1 MKSLLSAGSKIV
13 TPGALL
19 AAAMVS
25 SVLMAAVWAAPAGAA
40 GRRYPAAWSTWVARL
55 GLPQQGVPGQTTPGD
70 TGRYRPSRRPRLRTV
85 RDRQGSRF
93 SPTGRRS
100 PLILPL
106 PKTVQLK
113 VTPDD
118 SLKNYDVRETV
129 GGNVDYRSPTVISQE
144 ELLKFQERQA
154 INDYYRQKAMGGV
167 AGAPTAPGSA
177 QAQRLIP
184 KIYLGPIADRI
195 FGGSYIDIRP
205 AGSLTLKAGAKYNVN
220 RNPALTLRQ
229 QSVGDFIFEQN
240 MNLSLS
246 GQVGTKLKLTFNYDT
261 KAAFDFD
268 NQMKFDYAGQPTDIL
283 RKLDLGN
290 VSMPLNNSLI
300 TGGSNL
306 FGIKTQLQFGRLG
319 VTAVAATLRGS
330 QDEVRVQNGAQS
342 RTFELKASQYERDR
356 HYFLSQFFRDR
367 YDQALRGLPTVQSGF
382 EIRRLEVWVTNDN
395 RTTDNLRNVVSLM
408 DLGEP
413 RLDRLYRPQFYNP
426 SSGANASTPAKNQV
440 NYLYQSLTG
449 GGGAARDNLQ
459 VESYLAN
466 LPTPGGTVPMVKSL
480 DYERLR
486 ARKLDP
492 REYTFNAQLGYVNLN
507 TALLPDQ
514 VLAVSYEYLYNGKP
528 YTVGETQTEYQ
539 GAQADQ
545 VIFLKML
552 KATNPGVNTAD
563 PGVNPSNPNLL
574 TRNTPTWDLM
584 MKNIYPLN
592 TSQIN
597 RDNFQLQ
604 LIYKDDITGVDLISL
619 KEGVRV
625 QNVPLIQVLGLDR
638 VNANN
643 DRNADGNFDF
653 FPGITID
660 PELGKIIFP
669 SVQPFGS
676 YLAAQFDTLGVNA
689 ANERA
694 LAQKYVYRAL
704 YNQTQSDAQQQQ
716 VKDKFFLRGRYQG
729 TSTDEI
735 TLPGIGVAQGSVKV
749 YAGSTLLTE
758 GVDYQVFY
766 DQAKV
771 KILNPAYLNS
781 ANELRVAFEKNALV
795 QVQPRKLV
803 GTRLDYALNKDVI
816 LGATAMHILENQ
828 APGIN
833 RVNIGDEPA
842 NNTILGA
849 DISLRKDSRVL
860 TKLVDRLPFLATKE
874 ISTVAF
880 TGEVAKLIAG
890 RSQLGRGE
898 NGVSYLDDFENARTP
913 YTLGGL
919 AAIPAWRL
927 AATPSPILGSTS
939 NGLDNGYRRAKLAW
953 YTVDQSYYTNGPN
966 VPAGIAAATL
976 QNHYTRGIPRNEVF
990 PNKDLGATGNGFEY
1004 TFDMA
1009 YYPEERG
1016 PYNYTP
1022 NIQANGRLF
1031 SPGAGLPDNKFAG
1044 ISRGITFD
1052 TDFDNSNVEYLEFW
1066 LLDPFITG
1074 ANSLTS
1080 ALNADPT
1087 NPRQY
1092 TDDTKGGDLILNLG
1106 NVSEDVLRDQGQHE
1120 FENGLPLPGDP
1131 AGSTN
1136 QTVWGNVTTQ
1146 QFLLDAFNAAP
1157 GARASQDIGL
1167 DGLTDTQEQLFFNAI
1182 PGYGALADPSNDD
1195 FRHHLDPSFNANNT
1209 QILGRYK
1216 DYDNYDGNSPENSQ
1230 LSSTA
1235 YPDKEDLNRDNVI
1248 QTTEQYYEYPIH
1260 LVPGQ
1265 LNIGQNYITDKV
1277 TTQVVPTGTGAG
1289 SSNGEPVTW
1298 YQFRIPI
1305 RTPQRVE
1312 GNGGQPFGFKN
1323 IRFMRMYM
1331 TNWQQPVVLRLVQP
1345 QFVANQ
1351 WRQYLS
1357 RIVDPNIQVPGI
1369 GTATDADAF
1378 AISTVSVEENGPSV
1392 ATTTG
1397 TIPYV
1402 VPPNITR
1409 DVEYGSTA
1417 VSRQQNEQ
1425 SLRLTVTNLRDGYAK
1440 AGYKNLTT
1448 NLLRYKR
1455 LRMYFHAEST
1465 DPRIRTGDARAFIRI
1480 GTDYSQNY
1488 YEYSLPLT
1496 FTLAGSADAATQLG
1510 VWPEANNIDVALQD
1524 FIDAKAA
1531 RNLAITNRVPGVS
1544 YTVAY
1549 PYPLANG
1556 AVINILGNPDFSQ
1569 VQGAMIGILNPA
1581 KTLTDVNDDGSPKT
1595 VTLWADELRVFDFDS
1610 QGGWAAN
1617 ARLNVKLADLA
1628 NITATGSFIGVGFGG
1643 LQDKAQQR
1651 STSDVLRGDLNAT
1664 VAAEKFLPTQL
1675 RLKVPVLVQAGRQ
1688 TITPQYDPL
1697 DPDTKL
1703 EQSLLKFQNNPGAAA
1718 EYKKLVVDRTT
1729 TRSISVLNVRKDR
1742 APTQTKQHPW
1752 DIENVAVS
1760 YAITERLHTDINT
1773 QRDYTQSYTAAL
1785 AYLYQTQ
1792 PRNYTPFASFK
1803 ALDNPYL
1810 KIFQQINFTP
1820 LPSRFSFR
1828 TDLDRRYNERFLQ
1841 RVTEPGSLP
1850 TTAGIAGVFY
1860 KSFYIS
1866 RIYDLKWDLTK
1877 ALILDYTATNRGV
1890 IDEGVGQ
1897 SVGNDAVAIANRAEQ
1912 WNNLKRGGRTTN
1924 FNQNIALTYRL
1935 PLDKFP
1941 LTDWLS
1947 ADTRYSAHYSWQA
1960 ASTALGIP
1968 FPDPKLSQD
1977 SVLRLGNTIQNNA
1990 ELSAN
1995 GKIDLVKLY
2004 NKVKFLNI
2012 INNAP
2017 PPLPRPQPA
2026 VVDHN
2031 NPNATRPTPIAP
2043 DTAKKDPLRFVK
2055 AVLRAVMTA
2064 RSLNF
2069 TYARSNGTL
2078 LPGYLPS
2085 TQFFGLNNRQALGG
2099 LAPGIPFILGQQYE
2113 PTALYNMASAN
2124 GWYTDQSQYLNTPL
2138 SNILTEN
2145 LTARTTLEPFR
2156 GFNIQLD
2163 LLRQKVRNSEA
2174 YYRRA
2179 IDTLNPF
2186 YQQYGTLTPYGDGNL
2201 NRLAPTQA
2209 LGTGSYT
2216 VSTVTIQTLFG
2227 DLGANGETSKA
2238 FERFV
2243 QNRAIVQQRL
2253 QASGRPI
2260 GIQDVVTT
2268 PASNNTPAVY
2278 TRRATNLYSYNSQD
2292 VLLQSFLDAYHG
2304 KSSDGYE
2311 AKSFNPFA
2319 VIPLP
2324 NWRIDY
2330 NGFSDLPGIRDV
2342 FRSFTLNHA
2351 YTSRYNMGGYTTS
2364 TNYSDQPVFGLDAP
2378 PAQPGQ
2384 PQGPVPFTSNSTGQI
2399 VPYYVIGQ
2407 VSIIESLTP
2416 LIGVNF
2422 QTVNNVTGRV
2432 QYNTNRAVALNIT
2445 NAQVTELHTTELIIG
2460 LGYAATGLRLPF
2472 RVGGEQ
2478 RVLKNN
2484 LTARMDLSIRDNST
2498 IQRSILGSVDPTPA
2512 TTSGVVPNTTPPIV
2526 ALPSPAV
2533 QGIVGTATS
2542 QITNGSLQMQLRPTI
2557 DYLLNARLNL
2567 QFYFS
2572 QTITQPRV
2580 SNAFRNATTEG
2591 GLQLRYSL
2599 Q

>member
-1 MKSLLSAGSKIV
+1 L
-13 TPGALL
+13 PH
-19 AAAMVS
+19 
-25 SVLMAAVWAAPAGAA
+25 
-40 GRRYPAAWSTWVARL
+40 
-55 GLPQQGVPGQTTPGD
+55 GLPSQTVPGD
-70 TGRYRPSRRPRLRTV
+70 TGRYQPSRRPRLRTV
-85 RDRQGSRF
+85 RDRAGSRF
-93 SPTGRRS
+93 GQRGRRS

-106 PKTVQLK
+106 PKSVQLQ
-113 VTPDD
+113 VTPTGSD
-118 SLKNYDVRETV
+118 SLRSYDVRETV
-129 GGNVDYRSPTVISQE
+129 GSQIDYRDPTSISQE
-144 ELLKFQERQA
+144 QLLKFQERQA

-167 AGAPTAPGSA
+167 AGAPAAPGSP

-205 AGSLTLKAGAKYNVN
+205 AGSLTLKLGAKYNVN

-356 HYFLSQFFRDR
+356 HYFLSQFFRDK
-367 YDQALRGLPTVQSGF
+367 YDEALLGLPVVKSGF

-395 RTTDNLRNVVSLM
+395 RTTADLRNVVALQ
-408 DLGEP
+408 DLAEV
-413 RLDRLYRPQFYNP
+413 RKERLYRPQFYNAARNP
-426 SSGANASTPAKNQV
+426 TVRTPISNAANTLYST
-440 NYLYQSLTG
+440 LTR
-449 GGGAARDNLQ
+449 GGAGARDNLQ
-459 VESYLAN
+459 AESFLGS
-466 LPTPGGTVPMVKSL
+466 LGLVKSL
-480 DYERLR
+480 DYERMR
-486 ARKLDP
+486 ARKLQP
-492 REYTFNAQLGYVNLN
+492 NEYTFNAQLGYVNLN

-514 VLAVSYEYLYNGKP
+514 VLAVSYEYLYNGKA
-528 YTVGETQTEYQ
+528 YTVGETQTEYA
-539 GAQADQ
+539 GAQPDQ

-552 KATNPGVNTAD
+552 KATNPGVGTAD
-563 PGVNPSNPNLL
+563 PAANPSNPNLL

-584 MKNIYPLN
+584 MKNIYSLN
-592 TSQIN
+592 TSQLN

-619 KEGVRV
+619 KEGANV
-625 QNVPLIQVLGLDR
+625 QNLPLVQVLGLDR

-643 DRNADGNFDF
+643 DRNPDGNFDY

-676 YLAAQFDTLGVNA
+676 YLQGQFTTG
-689 ANERA
+689 ETA
-694 LAQKYVYRAL
+694 LVQKYVYQEL
-704 YNQTQSDAQQQQ
+704 YNQTQSDAQQVQT
-716 VKDKFFLRGRYQG
+716 KDKFFLRGRYQG
-729 TSTDEI
+729 ISTDEI
-735 TLPGIGVAQGSVKV
+735 NLPGIGVAQGSVRV

-781 ANELRVAFEKNALV
+781 ANELRVQFEKNALV

-803 GTRLDYALNKDVI
+803 GTRLDYALNKDVL

-849 DISLRKDSRVL
+849 DVSLRKDSRVL

-919 AAIPAWRL
+919 AAVPAWRL
-927 AATPSPILGSTS
+927 AATPAPFAGSGTD
-939 NGLDNGYRRAKLAW
+939 GLANGYQRAKLAW

-966 VPAGIAAATL
+966 VPAGIRANTL
-976 QNHYTRGIPRNEVF
+976 SNHYTRGIPRNEVF

-1009 YYPEERG
+1009 YFPGERG
-1016 PYNYTP
+1016 PYNYSPYVTGNNGQFFTP
-1022 NIQANGRLF
+1022 ASGQ
-1031 SPGAGLPDNKFAG
+1031 PTNKFGG

-1066 LLDPFITG
+1066 LMDPFLKSSNPNAPDDRVNIIDDDGNNAANTTG
-1074 ANSLTS
+1074 GNLV
-1080 ALNADPT
+1080 
-1087 NPRQY
+1087 
-1092 TDDTKGGDLILNLG
+1092 LNLG

-1120 FENGLPLPGDP
+1120 FENGLPVPGDP
-1131 AGSTN
+1131 ATFTSPTPFGRVTN
-1136 QTVWGNVTTQ
+1136 Q
-1146 QFLLDAFNAAP
+1146 QFLLDAFNATP

-1167 DGLTDTQEQLFFNAI
+1167 DGITDADERANFATLVG
-1182 PGYGALADPSNDD
+1182 GYGGFGDPSNDN
-1195 FRHHLDPSFNANNT
+1195 FRHHLDPSYDVAGT

-1216 DYDNYDGNSPENSQ
+1216 NYDNYEGNSPENSQ
-1230 LSSTA
+1230 LSSSA
-1235 YPDKEDLNRDNVI
+1235 YPDKEDLNRDNII
-1248 QTTEQYYEYPIH
+1248 QTTEQYYEYTMRLSPSQ
-1260 LVPGQ
+1260 LVV
-1265 LNIGQNYITDKV
+1265 GQNYITDKV
-1277 TTQVVPTGTGAG
+1277 TNNVAPANGG
-1289 SSNGEPVTW
+1289 NGEQVTW
-1298 YQFRIPI
+1298 YQFRVPI
-1305 RTPQRVE
+1305 RQPSRVQ
-1312 GNGGQPFGFKN
+1312 GNNGQQFGFKN
-1323 IRFMRMYM
+1323 IRFMRLYM
-1331 TNWQQPVVLRLVQP
+1331 TGWRQPVVLRMVQP

-1357 RIVDPNIQVPGI
+1357 RISDPRVQVPPV

-1392 ATTTG
+1392 ASG
-1397 TIPYV
+1397 SGNGAIPYV

-1425 SLRLTVTNLRDGYAK
+1425 SLRLTVTRLRDGYAK
-1440 AGYKNLTT
+1440 AAYKNLAT

-1455 LRMYFHAEST
+1455 LRMYLHGESL
-1465 DPRIRTGDARAFIRI
+1465 DPTVKDGDVRAFIRI

-1488 YEYSLPLT
+1488 YEYSRPLVLT
-1496 FTLAGSADAATQLG
+1496 KPGDTQQLQ
-1510 VWPEANNIDVALQD
+1510 VWPEVNNVDVALQD

-1531 RNLAITNRVPGVS
+1531 RNRDLSNGVPGVS
-1544 YTVAY
+1544 YTT
-1549 PYPLANG
+1549 PYRYRPSPTDSAT
-1556 AVINILGNPDFSQ
+1556 IYIMGNPDFSQ
-1569 VQGAMIGILNPA
+1569 VQGCMIGVLNPA
-1581 KTLTDVNDDGSPKT
+1581 ATRGNTDAGDKT
-1595 VTLWADELRVFDFDS
+1595 VTMWADEFRVFDFDD

-1664 VAAEKFLPTQL
+1664 VAAEKFLPPQL
-1675 RLKVPVLVQAGRQ
+1675 NLRVPVLVQAGRQ

-1703 EQSLLKFQNNPGAAA
+1703 EQSLLKFKNSADAAA
-1718 EYKKLVVDRTT
+1718 YKSLVVDRTT
-1729 TRSISVLNVRKDR
+1729 TRSISVLNVRKER
-1742 APTQTKQHPW
+1742 GPTQTKTHPW
-1752 DIENVAVS
+1752 DVENLAVS

-1773 QRDYTQSYTAAL
+1773 RRDYTQSYTAAL
-1785 AYLYQTQ
+1785 AYLYQTT
-1792 PRNYTPFASFK
+1792 PRNYTPLASFK

-1810 KIFQQINFTP
+1810 KVFQQINFTP

-1841 RVTEPGSLP
+1841 RVTEPGQLP

-1860 KSFYIS
+1860 KSFYIN
-1866 RIYDLKWDLTK
+1866 RIYDLSWAFTK
-1877 ALILDYTATNRGV
+1877 ALTLDYVATNRGV
-1890 IDEGVGQ
+1890 IDEGLGQ
-1897 SVGNDAVAIANRAEQ
+1897 SVGNDATAISNRAEQ

-1947 ADTRYSAHYSWQA
+1947 ADTRYTAHYTWQA
-1960 ASTALGIP
+1960 ASTALRVPANPQILGDTATTTI
-1968 FPDPKLSQD
+1968 
-1977 SVLRLGNTIQNNA
+1977 GNTVQNNR
-1990 ELSAN
+1990 EISAN

-2004 NKVKFLNI
+2004 NKVRFLNI
-2012 INNAP
+2012 INNAQP
-2017 PPLPRPQPA
+2017 ATPPRPALP
-2026 VVDHN
+2026 DPN
-2031 NPNATRPTPIAP
+2031 NPNATAPTRPTPTAP
-2043 DTAKKDPLRFVK
+2043 DTARKDPLRFVK

-2064 RSLNF
+2064 RSLSF
-2069 TYARSNGTL
+2069 TYSQSSGTL
-2078 LPGYLPS
+2078 LPGYLPN
-2085 TQFFGLNNRQALGG
+2085 TNFFGLQRQS
-2099 LAPGIPFILGQQYE
+2099 LAPGVPFILGQQYTTGE
-2113 PTALYNMASAN
+2113 LYDLAN
-2124 GWYTDQSQYLNTPL
+2124 SRGWYTNQSQYLNTPL
-2138 SNILTEN
+2138 SNLLTEN
-2145 LTARTTLEPFR
+2145 LTARTALEPFR

-2163 LLRQKVRNSEA
+2163 LLRQKVRNNEA
-2174 YYRRA
+2174 YYRRN
-2179 IDTLNPF
+2179 IDTASAAYTQF
-2186 YQQYGTLTPYGDGNL
+2186 GTLVPVNLRPDQDGY
-2201 NRLAPTQA
+2201 LANTQA

-2216 VSTVTIQTLFG
+2216 VSTITVQTLFG

-2238 FERFV
+2238 FDRFV
-2243 QNRAIVQQRL
+2243 ANRAIVRQRL
-2253 QASGRPI
+2253 QDANPSTVRQVI
-2260 GIQDVVTT
+2260 TT
-2268 PASNNTPAVY
+2268 PAIPATPTNPGTPAVL
-2278 TRRATNLYSYNSQD
+2278 TNQAAGLYSYNSQD

-2311 AKSFNPFA
+2311 AKEFNPFS

-2324 NWRIDY
+2324 NWNIQY
-2330 NGFSDLPGIRDV
+2330 NGFADLPVIRNV
-2342 FRSFTLNHA
+2342 FRSFSLNHV
-2351 YTSRYNMGGYTTS
+2351 YSSKFNLGGYTTS
-2364 TNYSDQPVFGLDAP
+2364 TQYQTEPVFGP
-2378 PAQPGQ
+2378 PSATAFVSNASGQ
-2384 PQGPVPFTSNSTGQI
+2384 Y
-2399 VPYYVIGQ
+2399 VPYYVVGQ
-2407 VSIIESLTP
+2407 VSIIESMAP
-2416 LIGVNF
+2416 LLGIRF
-2422 QTVNNVTGRV
+2422 QTVNNVTGNV
-2432 QYNTNRAVALNIT
+2432 QYNTARAVALNIT
-2445 NAQVTELHTTELIIG
+2445 NAQVTELHTTELVIG
-2460 LGYAATGLRLPF
+2460 MGYAATGFKLPF

-2478 RVLKNN
+2478 RVLKNT
-2484 LTARMDLSIRDNST
+2484 LTARLDLSIRDNST
-2498 IQRSILGSVDPTPA
+2498 IQRSILGSVDPVPGAPA
-2512 TTSGVVPNTTPPIV
+2512 AGTVLGSPTVVGVVGTP
-2526 ALPSPAV
+2526 
-2533 QGIVGTATS
+2533 TS
-2542 QITNGSLQMQLRPTI
+2542 QITNGALQMQLRPTI

>member
-1 MKSLLSAGSKIV
+1 
-13 TPGALL
+13 
-19 AAAMVS
+19 MVS
-25 SVLMAAVWAAPAGAA
+25 SVLLAAVWAPAGAA
-40 GRRYPAAWSTWVARL
+40 GRRYPAAWSTWVSRL
-55 GLPQQGVPGQTTPGD
+55 GLTMQGLPTQTVPGD
-70 TGRYRPSRRPRLRTV
+70 TGRYQPSRRPRLRTV
-85 RDRQGSRF
+85 RDRAGSRF
-93 SPTGRRS
+93 GQRGRRS

-106 PKTVQLK
+106 PKNVQLQ
-113 VTPDD
+113 VTPTGD
-118 SLKNYDVRETV
+118 SLKSYDVRETV
-129 GGNVDYRSPTVISQE
+129 GSQIDYRDPTSISQE

-154 INDYYRQKAMGGV
+154 ITDYYRQKAMGGV
-167 AGAPTAPGSA
+167 AGAPAAPGSP

-205 AGSLTLKAGAKYNVN
+205 AGSLTLKAGAKFNVN

-342 RTFELKASQYERDR
+342 RTFELKASQYEKDR

-367 YDQALRGLPTVQSGF
+367 YDQALQGLPTVKSGF

-395 RTTDNLRNVVSLM
+395 RTTADLRNVVALQ
-408 DLGEP
+408 DLAEP
-413 RLDRLYRPQFYNP
+413 RKERVYRPQFYNQASQATAATAP
-426 SSGANASTPAKNQV
+426 RNQANF
-440 NYLYQSLTG
+440 LYQTLTAG
-449 GGGAARDNLQ
+449 GAAARDNLQ
-459 VESYLAN
+459 VESFLSN
-466 LPTPGGTVPMVKSL
+466 LSTPAPNGQVSLIKNL

-486 ARKLDP
+486 ARKLQP
-492 REYTFNAQLGYVNLN
+492 NEYTFNAQLGYVNLN

-528 YTVGETQTEYQ
+528 YTVGETQTEYA
-539 GAQADQ
+539 GAQPDQ

-552 KATNPGVNTAD
+552 KATNPGVGTAD
-563 PGVNPSNPNLL
+563 PGVNPANPNLL
-574 TRNTPTWDLM
+574 THNTPTWDLM

-592 TSQIN
+592 TSQVN

-604 LIYKDDITGVDLISL
+604 IIYKDDITGVDLISL
-619 KEGVRV
+619 KEGVRI

-643 DRNADGNFDF
+643 DRNADGNFDY

-669 SVQPFGS
+669 NVQPFGS
-676 YLAAQFDTLGVNA
+676 YLRTQFDTLNA
-689 ANERA
+689 DPTIAAAERRR
-694 LAQKYVYRAL
+694 AQQYVYQAL

-716 VKDKFFLRGRYQG
+716 TKDKFFLRGRYQG
-729 TSTDEI
+729 VSTDEI
-735 TLPGIGVAQGSVKV
+735 NLPGIGVAQGSVKV

-781 ANELRVAFEKNALV
+781 ANELRVQFEKNALV
-795 QVQPRKLV
+795 QVQPRKLL
-803 GTRLDYALNKDVI
+803 GTRLDYALSKDVL

-849 DISLRKDSRVL
+849 DLSLRKDSRVL
-860 TKLVDRLPFLATKE
+860 TKLVDALPFVSTKE
-874 ISTVAF
+874 TSTVAF

-890 RSQLGRGE
+890 QSQLGRGE

-919 AAIPAWRL
+919 AAVPAWRL
-927 AATPSPILGSTS
+927 AATPSPFAGSLTD
-939 NGLDNGYRRAKLAW
+939 GLVNGYRRAKLAW
-953 YTVDQSYYTNGPN
+953 YTIDQSYYTNGPN
-966 VPAGIAAATL
+966 VPAGIAASTL
-976 QNHYTRGIPRNEVF
+976 ANHYVRGVPRNEVF
-990 PNKDLGATGNGFEY
+990 PNRDLGATGNGFEY

-1009 YYPEERG
+1009 YFPNERG

-1022 NIQANGRLF
+1022 NIQPGGKLF
-1031 SPGAGLPDNKFAG
+1031 STGQGLPDGNFGG

-1066 LLDPFITG
+1066 LMDPF
-1074 ANSLTS
+1074 LKV
-1080 ALNADPT
+1080 T
-1087 NPRQY
+1087 NPNAAASRVNI
-1092 TDDTKGGDLILNLG
+1092 TDQDGNDQATTTGGNLVLNLG
-1106 NVSEDVLRDQGQHE
+1106 NISEDVLRDQGQHE
-1120 FENGLPLPGDP
+1120 FENGLPVPGGP
-1131 AGSTN
+1131 PGTTSPTPFGVVTN
-1136 QTVWGNVTTQ
+1136 Q
-1146 QFLLDAFNAAP
+1146 QFLLDAFNATP

-1167 DGLTDTQEQLFFNAI
+1167 DGLADPDEQVFFNRI

-1195 FRHHLDPSFNANNT
+1195 FRHHLDPSYDAANV

-1216 DYDNYDGNSPENSQ
+1216 NYDNYEGNSPENSQ
-1230 LSSTA
+1230 LSSSA

-1248 QTTEQYYEYPIH
+1248 QTTEQYYEYTMP
-1260 LVPGQ
+1260 LQPGQ
-1265 LNIGQNYITDKV
+1265 LNVGGSSYITDKV
-1277 TTQVVPTGTGAG
+1277 TNTV
-1289 SSNGEPVTW
+1289 NGDQVTW

-1305 RTPQRVE
+1305 RQPSRIQ

-1323 IRFMRMYM
+1323 IRFMRLYM
-1331 TNWQQPVVLRLVQP
+1331 TGWRQPVVLRMVQP

-1357 RIVDPNIQVPGI
+1357 RIADPKIQVPGI

-1378 AISTVSVEENGPSV
+1378 SIATVSIEENGPSA
-1392 ATTTG
+1392 ATPTG
-1397 TIPYV
+1397 AIPYI

-1425 SLRLTVTNLRDGYAK
+1425 SLRLAVTRLRDGYGK
-1440 AGYKNLTT
+1440 AAYKNLTT

-1455 LRMYFHAEST
+1455 LRMYFHAEANST
-1465 DPRIRTGDARAFIRI
+1465 TKLSDGDVRGFIRI

-1488 YEYSLPLT
+1488 YEYSLPLKVT
-1496 FTLAGSADAATQLG
+1496 QPGATQQTD
-1510 VWPEANNIDVALQD
+1510 VWPDVNNVDVAMQD

-1531 RNLAITNRVPGVS
+1531 RNLDMANGVPGVS
-1544 YTVAY
+1544 YTA
-1549 PYPLANG
+1549 PYTYKKVYTNG
-1556 AVINILGNPDFSQ
+1556 ATIVIMGNPDFSQ
-1569 VQGAMIGILNPA
+1569 VQGSMIGVLNPA
-1581 KTLTDVNDDGSPKT
+1581 ATNVGADTDASDKS
-1595 VTLWADELRVFDFDS
+1595 VTIWADEFRVFDFDN

-1664 VAAEKFLPTQL
+1664 VAADKLLPPQL
-1675 RLKVPVLVQAGRQ
+1675 HLRVPVLVQAGRQ

-1703 EQSLLKFQNNPGAAA
+1703 EQSLLKFKNSADATA
-1718 EYKKLVVDRTT
+1718 YKNLVVDRTT
-1729 TRSISVLNVRKDR
+1729 TRSVSVLNVRKER
-1742 APTQTKQHPW
+1742 APTQTKVHPW
-1752 DIENVAVS
+1752 DVENLAVS

-1785 AYLYQTQ
+1785 AYIYQTT
-1792 PRNYTPFASFK
+1792 PRNYTPLASWK
-1803 ALDNPYL
+1803 TLDNPYL
-1810 KIFQQINFTP
+1810 KIFQQVNFTP

-1841 RVTEPGSLP
+1841 RVTEPGQLP

-1860 KSFYIS
+1860 KSFYIN
-1866 RIYDLKWDLTK
+1866 RIYDLSWAFTK
-1877 ALILDYTATNRGV
+1877 ALTLDYTATNRGV
-1890 IDEGVGQ
+1890 IDEGAGQ
-1897 SVGNDAVAIANRAEQ
+1897 SIGDSQTALDNRATQ
-1912 WNNLKRGGRTTN
+1912 WSNLKRGGRTTN
-1924 FNQNIALTYRL
+1924 FNQNIALAYRL

-1947 ADTRYSAHYSWQA
+1947 ADTRYTAHYTWQA
-1960 ASTALGIP
+1960 ASTALGIRTLANP
-1968 FPDPKLSQD
+1968 TIAGDTTT
-1977 SVLRLGNTIQNNA
+1977 VLANLGNTIQNNR
-1990 ELSAN
+1990 EISAN

-2004 NKVKFLNI
+2004 NKVRFLNI
-2012 INNAP
+2012 INNAQP
-2017 PPLPRPQPA
+2017 ATPPRPAQP
-2026 VVDHN
+2026 DPN
-2031 NPNATRPTPIAP
+2031 NPNAAPTRPQPTAP
-2043 DTAKKDPLRFVK
+2043 DTARKDPLRFVK

-2069 TYARSNGTL
+2069 TYSQSSGTL
-2078 LPGYLPS
+2078 LPGYLPA
-2085 TQFFGLNNRQALGG
+2085 TKYLGLDNRFGG
-2099 LAPGIPFILGQQYE
+2099 LSPGIPFILGQQYTTGE
-2113 PTALYNMASAN
+2113 LYNLASSN

-2163 LLRQKVRNSEA
+2163 LVRQKVRNNEA

-2179 IDTLNPF
+2179 IDTASVAYLNN
-2186 YQQYGTLTPYGDGNL
+2186 GTLTPFGDG
-2201 NRLAPTQA
+2201 RLANTQA

-2216 VSTVTIQTLFG
+2216 VSTITVQTLFG

-2238 FERFV
+2238 FDRFV
-2243 QNRAIVQQRL
+2243 ANRAIVQQRL
-2253 QASGRPI
+2253 QAANPSDYRQVTSTI
-2260 GIQDVVTT
+2260 GGVPTT
-2268 PASNNTPAVY
+2268 INQA
-2278 TRRATNLYSYNSQD
+2278 TRLYSYNSQD

-2304 KSSDGYE
+2304 KSSDGYT
-2311 AKSFNPFA
+2311 AKEFNPFS

-2324 NWRIDY
+2324 NWIIQY
-2330 NGFSDLPGIRDV
+2330 NGLADLPGFRNV
-2342 FRSFTLNHA
+2342 FRSFSLNHV
-2351 YTSRYNMGGYTTS
+2351 YSSKYNLGGYTTS
-2364 TNYSDQPVFGLDAP
+2364 TLYESEPEFG
-2378 PAQPGQ
+2378 PASSVK
-2384 PQGPVPFTSNSTGQI
+2384 VPFAVNATGQY

-2407 VSIIESLTP
+2407 VSIIESMAP
-2416 LIGVNF
+2416 LLGVRF
-2422 QTVNNVTGRV
+2422 QTVNNVTGNV
-2432 QYNTNRAVALNIT
+2432 QYNTARAVALNIT
-2445 NAQVTELHTTELIIG
+2445 NAQITELRTTELVIG
-2460 LGYAATGLRLPF
+2460 VGYAATGFKLPF

-2478 RVLKNN
+2478 KVLKNN
-2484 LTARMDLSIRDNST
+2484 LNVRLNLSIRDNAT
-2498 IQRSILGSVDPTPA
+2498 IQRSILGSVDPIPATPTTPA
-2512 TTSGVVPNTTPPIV
+2512 TATTPLIPGSAAV
-2526 ALPSPAV
+2526 AGDP
-2533 QGIVGTATS
+2533 GTPTS
-2542 QITNGSLQMQLRPTI
+2542 QITNGSLQMQLSPTV

-2567 QFYFS
+2567 QFYFT
-2572 QTITQPRV
+2572 QNITQPRV

-2591 GLQLRYSL
+2591 GIQLRYSL

>member
-1 MKSLLSAGSKIV
+1 MAV
-13 TPGALL
+13 
-19 AAAMVS
+19 VS
-25 SVLMAAVWAAPAGAA
+25 SVLVAVWAAPAGAA
-40 GRRYPAAWSTWVARL
+40 GRRYPTTWNTWVSRL
-55 GLPQQGVPGQTTPGD
+55 GLPLQGLPAQTTPAD
-70 TGRYRPSRRPRLRTV
+70 TSRYRPSRRPRLRTV
-85 RDRQGSRF
+85 RDRPGSHF
-93 SPTGRRS
+93 SPRGRRS

-106 PKTVQLK
+106 PKTVKLV

-118 SLKNYDVRETV
+118 SLKNYNVRETV
-129 GGNVDYRSPTVISQE
+129 GSQIDYRDPTTISQQD
-144 ELLKFQERQA
+144 LLKYQERQA
-154 INDYYRQKAMGGV
+154 INDYYRQKAMGGI
-167 AGAPTAPGSA
+167 AGAPAAPGSP

-184 KIYLGPIADRI
+184 KIYLGPVADRI

-205 AGSLTLKAGAKYNVN
+205 AGSLTFKAGAKFNVN

-342 RTFELKASQYERDR
+342 RTFELKASQYEKDR
-356 HYFLSQFFRDR
+356 HYFLSQYFRDN

-395 RTTDNLRNVVSLM
+395 RTTDNLRNVVALM

-413 RLDRLYRPQFYNP
+413 RQERLYRQQFFNR
-426 SSGANASTPAKNQV
+426 ASTPSVKTPPKNQA
-440 NYLYQSLTG
+440 NYLYQSLPSATD
-449 GGGAARDNLQ
+449 ANRNNLN
-459 VESYLAN
+459 VETFLNN
-466 LPTPGGTVPMVKSL
+466 LPTPGGSVALVKNL
-480 DYERLR
+480 DYERMR
-486 ARKLDP
+486 ARKLTP
-492 REYTFNAQLGYVNLN
+492 SEYTFNAQLGYVNLN

-514 VLAVSYEYLYNGKP
+514 VLGVSYELLYNGKS
-528 YTVGETQTEYQ
+528 YTVGETQTEYTNV
-539 GAQADQ
+539 GADQ

-552 KATNPGVNTAD
+552 KATNPGVGIAD
-563 PGVNPSNPNLL
+563 PSVNPANPNLL
-574 TRNTPTWDLM
+574 THNTPTWDLM
-584 MKNIYPLN
+584 MKNIYSLN
-592 TSQIN
+592 TSQVN

-619 KEGVRV
+619 KEGAKI
-625 QNVPLIQVLGLDR
+625 QNIPLIQVMGLDR

-643 DRNADGNFDF
+643 DRNPDGNFDF

-660 PELGKIIFP
+660 TELGKIIFP

-676 YLAAQFDTLGVNA
+676 YLKAQFDTTGTTPGINT
-689 ANERA
+689 ANERL
-694 LAQKYVYRAL
+694 LAQKYVYQAL

-716 VKDKFFLRGRYQG
+716 TKDKFVLRGRFQG

-735 TLPGIGVAQGSVKV
+735 NLPGIGVAQGSVKV
-749 YAGSTLLTE
+749 YSGSTLLTE

-771 KILNPAYLNS
+771 KILNPSYLNS
-781 ANELRVAFEKNALV
+781 ANELRVDFEKSALV
-795 QVQPRKLV
+795 QVQPRKLL
-803 GTRLDYALNKDVI
+803 GARFDYALNKDI
-816 LGATAMHILENQ
+816 TLGATAMHILENQ

-833 RVNIGDEPA
+833 RVNVGDEPA

-860 TKLVDRLPFLATKE
+860 TKLVDYLPFVSTKE
-874 ISTVAF
+874 VSTVAF

-890 RSQLGRGE
+890 QSQLGNGE

-919 AAIPAWRL
+919 AAIPSWRL
-927 AATPSPILGSTS
+927 AATPAPIAGS
-939 NGLDNGYRRAKLAW
+939 NIDGLVNGYHRAKLAW
-953 YTVDQSYYTNGPN
+953 YTIDQTYYTGGPS
-966 VPAGIAAATL
+966 VPTGITTQTL
-976 QNHYTRGIPRNEVF
+976 NNHYTRGVPRNEIF
-990 PNKDLGATGNGFEY
+990 PNKDLGATGNGYEY

-1022 NIQANGRLF
+1022 NIQGTNGRLF
-1031 SPGAGLPDNKFAG
+1031 SPAAGLPDNKFGG
-1044 ISRGITFD
+1044 IARGITFD
-1052 TDFDNSNVEYLEFW
+1052 TDFDNANIEYLEFW
-1066 LLDPFITG
+1066 LLDPFIKG
-1074 ANSLTS
+1074 KNGLVA
-1080 ALNADPT
+1080 ALNSDPT
-1087 NPRQY
+1087 SPRQY
-1092 TDDTKGGDLILNLG
+1092 VDDTRGGDLFINLG
-1106 NVSEDVLRDQGQHE
+1106 NISEDVLRDQGQHE
-1120 FENGLPLPGDP
+1120 FENGLPVPGQDTTGVLRTTP
-1131 AGSTN
+1131 YGR
-1136 QTVWGNVTTQ
+1136 VTTQ
-1146 QFLLDAFNAAP
+1146 QFLLDAFNATP
-1157 GARASQDIGL
+1157 GARASQDVGL
-1167 DGLTDTQEQLFFNAI
+1167 DGLNDTDEQAFFKST
-1182 PGYGALADPSNDD
+1182 LADPSGDD
-1195 FRHHLDPSFNANNT
+1195 FHHHLDPIYDANNT
-1209 QILGRYK
+1209 QLLGRYK
-1216 DYDNYDGNSPENSQ
+1216 DYDNYEGNSPENSQ

-1265 LNIGQNYITDKV
+1265 LTVGQNYITDKV
-1277 TTQVVPTGTGAG
+1277 IATAPSATGG
-1289 SSNGEPVTW
+1289 SGENVTW
-1298 YQFRIPI
+1298 YQFRVPI
-1305 RTPQRVE
+1305 RQYQRVE

-1323 IRFMRMYM
+1323 IRFVRMYM
-1331 TNWQQPVVLRLVQP
+1331 TGWQQPVVLRMVQP

-1351 WRQYLS
+1351 WREYLS
-1357 RIVDPNIQVPGI
+1357 RISDPKAGPIAGI
-1369 GTATDADAF
+1369 ATDADAF
-1378 AISTVSVEENGPSV
+1378 TISTVSVEENGLTQGS
-1392 ATTTG
+1392 TG
-1397 TIPYV
+1397 SNAAIPYV

-1425 SLRLTVTNLRDGYAK
+1425 SLRLCVDNLRDGYAK
-1440 AGYKNLTT
+1440 ASYKNLTT

-1455 LRMYFHAEST
+1455 LRMYLHAESSNAGVT
-1465 DPRIRTGDARAFIRI
+1465 VADSSVRAFIRI

-1488 YEYSLPLT
+1488 YEYSLPLVIT
-1496 FTLAGSADAATQLG
+1496 KPGSTAQTD
-1510 VWPEANNIDVALQD
+1510 VWPVANNVDLALQD

-1531 RNLAITNRVPGVS
+1531 RNAQAVVNYTIPFTYRRPNGVIIT
-1544 YTVAY
+1544 
-1549 PYPLANG
+1549 
-1556 AVINILGNPDFSQ
+1556 VIGNPDLSA
-1569 VQGAMIGILNPA
+1569 VQGCMIGILNPA
-1581 KTLTDVNDDGSPKT
+1581 ATATNSDASEKSVC
-1595 VTLWADELRVFDFDS
+1595 LWADEFRVFDFDS

-1664 VAAEKFLPTQL
+1664 VAAEKFLPAQL
-1675 RLKVPVLVQAGRQ
+1675 HLKVPVLVQAGRQ

-1703 EQSLLKFQNNPGAAA
+1703 DQSLLKFKDAAA
-1718 EYKKLVVDRTT
+1718 ATEYRNLVVDRTT

-1742 APTQTKQHPW
+1742 VPTKTKQHPW

-1785 AYLYQTQ
+1785 AYVYQTQ
-1792 PRNYTPFASFK
+1792 PRNFTPLAKLK

-1841 RVTEPGSLP
+1841 RVTEPGTLP
-1850 TTAGIAGVFY
+1850 STAGIDGVFY

-1877 ALILDYTATNRGV
+1877 ALIFDYTANNRGV
-1890 IDEGVGQ
+1890 IDEGAGQ
-1897 SVGNDAVAIANRAEQ
+1897 SIGNSADAINNRALL
-1912 WNNLKRGGRTTN
+1912 WDHLKTGGRTTN
-1924 FNQNIALTYRL
+1924 FTQTAALTYRL

-1947 ADTRYSAHYSWQA
+1947 ADARYSAHYSWQA
-1960 ASTALGIP
+1960 ASTALRAGVI
-1968 FPDPKLSQD
+1968 DPIRRSDGSLD
-1977 SVLRLGNTIQNNA
+1977 TTTTVLNLGNTIQNNA
-1990 ELSAN
+1990 EMSAN

-2017 PPLPRPQPA
+2017 PPARPP
-2026 VVDHN
+2026 VVAIDPN
-2031 NPNATRPTPIAP
+2031 NPTRPKPAAP
-2043 DTAKKDPLRFVK
+2043 DTARKDPLRLVK

-2064 RSLNF
+2064 RNLNF
-2069 TYARSNGTL
+2069 TYTRSSGTL
-2078 LPGYLPS
+2078 LPGYLPK
-2085 TQFFGLNNRQALGG
+2085 TNFLGLQQGS
-2099 LAPGIPFILGQQYE
+2099 LAPGIPFILGKQYDPGE
-2113 PTALYNMASAN
+2113 LYGYAN
-2124 GWYTDQSQYLNTPL
+2124 ARRWYTDQSQYLNTPL

-2145 LTARTTLEPFR
+2145 LTARTALEPFR

-2163 LLRQKVRNSEA
+2163 LRRQKVRNNEA

-2179 IDTLNPF
+2179 IDTVSAAYKEL
-2186 YQQYGTLTPYGDGNL
+2186 GTLVPVQGQPGQPNQPYIM
-2201 NRLAPTQA
+2201 APTQA
-2209 LGTGSYT
+2209 LGTGTYSAT
-2216 VSTVTIQTLFG
+2216 TITIQTLFN

-2238 FERFV
+2238 FDRFV
-2243 QNRAIVQQRL
+2243 QNRGIVQQRL
-2253 QASGRPI
+2253 QAANPNTTITTTTG
-2260 GIQDVVTT
+2260 GITTTQVV
-2268 PASNNTPAVY
+2268 PGY
-2278 TRRATNLYSYNSQD
+2278 YSYNSQD

-2304 KSSDGYE
+2304 KSSDGYQ
-2311 AKSFNPFA
+2311 AKQFDPFG

-2330 NGFSDLPGIRDV
+2330 NGLSDLPAIRNV

-2351 YTSRYNMGGYTTS
+2351 YSSVYNMGGYTTS
-2364 TNYSDQPVFGLDAP
+2364 TNYASE
-2378 PAQPGQ
+2378 PGFFNSSAGDIL
-2384 PQGPVPFTSNSTGQI
+2384 PYVLNSTGQY

-2407 VSIIESLTP
+2407 VSIVESLTP
-2416 LIGVNF
+2416 FIGVNF

-2432 QYNTNRAVALNIT
+2432 QYNTSRAVALNVT
-2445 NAQVTELHTTELIIG
+2445 NAQITELHTTELVIG
-2460 LGYAATGLRLPF
+2460 LGYAATGFKLPF

-2478 RVLKNN
+2478 RTLKNN
-2484 LTARMDLSIRDNST
+2484 LTARLDLSIRDNAT
-2498 IQRSILGSVDPTPA
+2498 IQRSIINSVDPQDA
-2512 TTSGVVPNTTPPIV
+2512 TATN
-2526 ALPSPAV
+2526 PSF
-2533 QGIVGTATS
+2533 VGTSSS
-2542 QITNGSLQMQLRPTI
+2542 QITNGSLQVQLRPTI
-2557 DYLLNARLNL
+2557 DYLLNTRLNL
-2567 QFYFS
+2567 QFYFT

-2591 GLQLRYSL
+2591 GIQLRYSL

>member
-1 MKSLLSAGSKIV
+1 M
-13 TPGALL
+13 
-19 AAAMVS
+19 S
-25 SVLMAAVWAAPAGAA
+25 SVLLAAVWAAPAGAA
-40 GRRYPAAWSTWVARL
+40 GRRYPAAWSTWVSRL
-55 GLPQQGVPGQTTPGD
+55 GLPQGLPGQTVPAD
-70 TGRYRPSRRPRLRTV
+70 TGRYQPSRRPRLRTV
-85 RDRQGSRF
+85 RDRPGSRF
-93 SPTGRRS
+93 GQRSRRS
-100 PLILPL
+100 PLVLPL
-106 PKTVQLK
+106 PKNVQLQ

-118 SLKNYDVRETV
+118 SLKNYNVRETV
-129 GGNVDYRSPTVISQE
+129 GSQIDYRDPTSISQE
-144 ELLKFQERQA
+144 QLLKFQERQA

-167 AGAPTAPGSA
+167 AGAQAAPGSP

-356 HYFLSQFFRDR
+356 HYFLSQYFRDN
-367 YDQALRGLPTVQSGF
+367 YDRALQGLPTVKSGF

-395 RTTDNLRNVVSLM
+395 RTTDNLRNVVALQ
-408 DLGEP
+408 DLAEP
-413 RLDRLYRPQFYNP
+413 RLARMYRPNLWITTP
-426 SSGANASTPAKNQV
+426 DSGRYATPKNSA
-440 NYLYQSLTG
+440 NYLYPSISGPGST
-449 GGGAARDNLQ
+449 RENLQ
-459 VESYLAN
+459 VEPFLNN
-466 LPTPGGTVPMVKSL
+466 LNTPKGSVPLVKGL
-480 DYERLR
+480 DFERLR
-486 ARKLDP
+486 ARKLQAN
-492 REYTFNAQLGYVNLN
+492 EYTFNAQLGYVNLN

-514 VLAVSYEYLYNGKP
+514 VLAVSYEYLYNGKS
-528 YTVGETQTEYQ
+528 YTVGETQTEYA
-539 GAQADQ
+539 GAKPDE

-552 KATNPGVNTAD
+552 KATNPGVGTAD
-563 PGVNPSNPNLL
+563 PATNPANRNLL

-592 TSQIN
+592 TSQLN

-604 LIYKDDITGVDLISL
+604 IIYKDDVTGVDLISL
-619 KEGVRV
+619 KEGTRI
-625 QNVPLIQVLGLDR
+625 QNIPLIEVFGLDR

-643 DRNADGNFDF
+643 DRNADGNFDY

-676 YLAAQFDTLGVNA
+676 YLKAQFDTVARAPNPAANDPGNTPANA
-689 ANERA
+689 ALERQR
-694 LAQKYVYRAL
+694 AQTYVYQAL

-716 VKDKFFLRGRYQG
+716 TKDKFFLRGRYQG
-729 TSTDEI
+729 TSTNDI
-735 TLPGIGVAQGSVKV
+735 SLPGIGVAQGSVRV

-758 GVDYQVFY
+758 GVDYQVYY

-771 KILNPAYLNS
+771 TILNPAYLNS
-781 ANELRVAFEKNALV
+781 ANELRVTFEKNALV

-803 GTRLDYALNKDVI
+803 GTRLDYALNPDVI
-816 LGATAMHILENQ
+816 IGGTAMHILENQ

-890 RSQLGRGE
+890 QSKLGNGE
-898 NGVSYLDDFENARTP
+898 NGASYLDDFENARTP

-919 AAIPAWRL
+919 AAVPAWRL
-927 AATPSPILGSTS
+927 AATPTPFAGSTID
-939 NGLDNGYRRAKLAW
+939 GLANGYRRAKLAW

-966 VPAGIAAATL
+966 VPAGITGATL
-976 QNHYTRGIPRNEVF
+976 ANHYVRGVQRNEVF

-1004 TFDMA
+1004 TFDLA
-1009 YYPEERG
+1009 YFPNERG
-1016 PYNYTP
+1016 PYNYSP
-1022 NIQANGRLF
+1022 NLDPTDPTGRRFAPPATQNL
-1031 SPGAGLPDNKFAG
+1031 GLNRSRFGG

-1052 TDFDNSNVEYLEFW
+1052 TDFDNANVEYLEFW
-1066 LLDPFITG
+1066 LLDPFLTG
-1074 ANSLTS
+1074 TRGVVDDSENPA
-1080 ALNADPT
+1080 T
-1087 NPRQY
+1087 NN
-1092 TDDTKGGDLILNLG
+1092 TTGGKLILNLG
-1106 NVSEDVLRDQGQHE
+1106 NISEDVLRDQGQHE
-1120 FENGLPLPGDP
+1120 FENGLPVPG
-1131 AGSTN
+1131 
-1136 QTVWGNVTTQ
+1136 QTTPPGIELTRDTPYGRVTTQ
-1146 QFLLDAFNAAP
+1146 QFLLDAFNATP

-1167 DGLTDTQEQLFFNAI
+1167 DGLANADEQVFFSAI
-1182 PGYGALADPSNDD
+1182 PGYGTLPDPSNDD
-1195 FRHHLDPSFNANNT
+1195 FRHHLDPTYDAANV

-1216 DYDNYDGNSPENSQ
+1216 NYDNYEGNSPENSQ
-1230 LSSTA
+1230 LSSSA

-1248 QTTEQYYEYPIH
+1248 QTAEQYYEYPIT
-1260 LVPGQ
+1260 LQPGQ
-1265 LNIGQNYITDKV
+1265 LVVGQNYITDKV
-1277 TTQVVPTGTGAG
+1277 TSTIPGPG
-1289 SSNGEPVTW
+1289 SSAGEAVSW

-1305 RTPQRVE
+1305 RQPQRVE
-1312 GNGGQPFGFKN
+1312 GNNGQPFGFKN
-1323 IRFMRMYM
+1323 IRFMRLYM
-1331 TNWQQPVVLRLVQP
+1331 TDWQQPVVLRMVQP

-1357 RIVDPNIQVPGI
+1357 RIVDPAIQVPGI

-1378 AISTVSVEENGPSV
+1378 AISTVSVEENGPSAAS
-1392 ATTTG
+1392 ATTPGANPTG
-1397 TIPYV
+1397 AIPYV

-1417 VSRQQNEQ
+1417 VSRRQNEQ
-1425 SLRLTVTNLRDGYAK
+1425 SLRLAVTNLRDGYAK
-1440 AGYKNLTT
+1440 AAYKNLAT

-1455 LRMYFHAEST
+1455 LRMYFHGESSST
-1465 DPRIRTGDARAFIRI
+1465 TIKDGDVRAFIRI

-1488 YEYSLPLT
+1488 YEYALPLVIT
-1496 FTLAGSADAATQLG
+1496 RPGATAQLD
-1510 VWPEANNIDVALQD
+1510 VWPEANNLDVALQD
-1524 FIDAKAA
+1524 FIDAKAE
-1531 RNLAITNRVPGVS
+1531 RNQQGTVQ
-1544 YTVAY
+1544 YTV
-1549 PYPLANG
+1549 PYVKTLANG
-1556 AVINILGNPDFSQ
+1556 ATITIVGNPDFSQ
-1569 VQGAMIGILNPA
+1569 VQGCMIGILNPA
-1581 KTLTDVNDDGSPKT
+1581 TAPTDASDKT
-1595 VTLWADELRVFDFDS
+1595 VTLWADEMRVFDFDN

-1651 STSDVLRGDLNAT
+1651 STSDILRGDLNAT
-1664 VAAEKFLPTQL
+1664 VAAEKFLPSQL
-1675 RLKVPVLVQAGRQ
+1675 RVKVPVLVQVGRQ

-1703 EQSLLKFQNNPGAAA
+1703 DQSLQKFRNNADPSAAA
-1718 EYKKLVVDRTT
+1718 TYKSLVVDRTT
-1729 TRSISVLNVRKDR
+1729 TRSISVLNVRKER
-1742 APTQTKQHPW
+1742 APTQTKTHPW
-1752 DIENVAVS
+1752 DVENLAVS

-1785 AYLYQTQ
+1785 AYVYQTQ
-1792 PRNYTPFASFK
+1792 PRNYTPLASFK

-1841 RVTEPGSLP
+1841 RVTEPGQLP
-1850 TTAGIAGVFY
+1850 TVAGAGVFY
-1860 KSFYIS
+1860 KSFYIN
-1866 RIYDLKWDLTK
+1866 RIYDLKWDITK
-1877 ALILDYTATNRGV
+1877 ALIIDYTATNRGV

-1897 SVGNDAVAIANRAEQ
+1897 SLGDSPTAVANRAEQ
-1912 WNNLKRGGRTTN
+1912 WENLKRGGRTTN
-1924 FNQNIALTYRL
+1924 FNQTIALTYRL

-1941 LTDWLS
+1941 LTDWIS

-1960 ASTALGIP
+1960 ASTALGIRTP
-1968 FPDPKLSQD
+1968 ANPGNPSDTTT
-1977 SVLRLGNTIQNNA
+1977 VLANLGNTVQNNR

-2012 INNAP
+2012 INNAQPANP
-2017 PPLPRPQPA
+2017 PRPALTDPNNPAAPTRPQPA
-2026 VVDHN
+2026 
-2031 NPNATRPTPIAP
+2031 AP
-2043 DTAKKDPLRFVK
+2043 DTAQKDPLRFVK

-2064 RSLNF
+2064 RSINF
-2069 TYARSNGTL
+2069 TYAQSAGTL
-2078 LPGYLPS
+2078 LPGYLPN
-2085 TQFFGLNNRQALGG
+2085 TNFLGLQRGS
-2099 LAPGIPFILGQQYE
+2099 LAPGVPFLLGQQYD
-2113 PTALYNMASAN
+2113 PGAIYSVATANN
-2124 GWYTDQSQYLNTPL
+2124 WYTQQSQYLNTPI

-2163 LLRQKVRNSEA
+2163 LRRQKVRNNEA
-2174 YYRRA
+2174 YYRNA
-2179 IDTLNPF
+2179 IDTTSAAYRTNGTLNPF
-2186 YQQYGTLTPYGDGNL
+2186 AD
-2201 NRLAPTQA
+2201 NRLAPVLA
-2209 LGTGSYT
+2209 LGTGSYS
-2216 VSTVTIQTLFG
+2216 VSTITVQTLFG

-2238 FERFV
+2238 FDRFV
-2243 QNRAIVQQRL
+2243 ANRALVQQRL
-2253 QASGRPI
+2253 QAANPSGVR
-2260 GIQDVVTT
+2260 DVITT
-2268 PASNNTPAVY
+2268 PAVGTTPAVY
-2278 TRRATNLYSYNSQD
+2278 TRQATNLYSYNSQD

-2311 AKSFNPFA
+2311 AKSFNPFS

-2324 NWRIDY
+2324 NWTVQY
-2330 NGFSDLPGIRDV
+2330 NGFSDLPGVRNI

-2351 YTSRYNMGGYTTS
+2351 YSSVYNLGSYTTS
-2364 TNYSDQPVFGLDAP
+2364 TAYSAEPGFG
-2378 PAQPGQ
+2378 PGAA
-2384 PQGPVPFTSNSTGQI
+2384 VPFTSNAAGQY
-2399 VPYYVIGQ
+2399 VPYYVVGQ
-2407 VSIIESLTP
+2407 VSLIESMAP
-2416 LIGVNF
+2416 LLGLNF
-2422 QTVNNVTGRV
+2422 QTVNSVTGRV
-2432 QYNTNRAVALNIT
+2432 QYNTARAVALNIT

-2460 LGYAATGLRLPF
+2460 LGYAATGFKLPF

-2498 IQRSILGSVDPTPA
+2498 IQRSILGSVDPVPA
-2512 TTSGVVPNTTPPIV
+2512 TTGGVVAGTTPPAV

-2533 QGIVGTATS
+2533 VGVVGTPVS
-2542 QITNGSLQMQLRPTI
+2542 QITTGALQVQLRPTI

>member
-1 MKSLLSAGSKIV
+1 MSSMLL
-13 TPGALL
+13 
-19 AAAMVS
+19 
-25 SVLMAAVWAAPAGAA
+25 AAVWAAPAGAA
-40 GRRYPAAWSTWVARL
+40 GRRYPAAWSTWVSRL
-55 GLPQQGVPGQTTPGD
+55 GLPRQGVPGQTAPGD
-70 TGRYRPSRRPRLRTV
+70 TGRYQPSRRPRLRTV
-85 RDRQGSRF
+85 RDRPGSRF
-93 SPTGRRS
+93 GQRGRRS
-100 PLILPL
+100 PLVLPL
-106 PKTVQLK
+106 PKNVQLQ

-118 SLKNYDVRETV
+118 SLKNYNVRETV
-129 GGNVDYRSPTVISQE
+129 GSQIDYRDPTIISQE

-167 AGAPTAPGSA
+167 AGAPAAPGSP

-240 MNLSLS
+240 MNLNLS
-246 GQVGTKLKLTFNYDT
+246 GQVGTKLKLVFNYDT

-356 HYFLSQFFRDR
+356 HYFLSQYFRDN
-367 YDQALRGLPTVQSGF
+367 YDQALQGLPTVKSGF

-395 RTTDNLRNVVSLM
+395 RTTDNLRNVVALQ

-413 RLDRLYRPQFYNP
+413 RLERLYRPQFFN
-426 SSGANASTPAKNQV
+426 AARNASLRTPPSNAANS
-440 NYLYQSLTG
+440 LYPTLSRPGST
-449 GGGAARDNLQ
+449 RDNLQ
-459 VESYLAN
+459 IESLLSN
-466 LPTPGGTVPMVKSL
+466 LNTATGVVSLVKGV

-486 ARKLDP
+486 ARKLAP
-492 REYTFNAQLGYVNLN
+492 NEYTFNAQLGYVNLN
-507 TALLPDQ
+507 TTLLPDQ
-514 VLAVSYEYLYNGKP
+514 VLAVSYELLYNGKP
-528 YTVGETQTEYQ
+528 YTVGETQTEYS

-552 KATNPGVNTAD
+552 KATNPGVGTAD
-563 PGVNPSNPNLL
+563 PAVNPSNLNLL

-592 TSQIN
+592 TSQLN

-604 LIYKDDITGVDLISL
+604 IIYKDDVTGVDLISL
-619 KEGVRV
+619 KEGTQI
-625 QNVPLIQVLGLDR
+625 QNIPLIQVLGLDR

-643 DRNADGNFDF
+643 DRNADGNFDY

-676 YLAAQFDTLGVNA
+676 YLKAQFDTVARAPSAGDPGNTAANA
-689 ANERA
+689 ANERL
-694 LAQKYVYRAL
+694 LAQKYVYQAL

-716 VKDKFFLRGRYQG
+716 VKDKFFLRGRFQG

-795 QVQPRKLV
+795 QVQPRKLL
-803 GTRLDYALNKDVI
+803 GTRLDYALNKDI
-816 LGATAMHILENQ
+816 LIGATAMHVLENQ

-874 ISTVAF
+874 TSTIAF

-890 RSQLGRGE
+890 QSKLGRGE

-913 YTLGGL
+913 YTLSGL

-927 AATPSPILGSTS
+927 AATPTPFAGSATD
-939 NGLDNGYRRAKLAW
+939 GLTNGYRRAKLAW

-966 VPAGIAAATL
+966 VPAGIAASTL
-976 QNHYTRGIPRNEVF
+976 TNHYTRGIPRSEVF

-1009 YYPEERG
+1009 YYPRERG

-1022 NIQANGRLF
+1022 NIQLTGNQATNGRFF
-1031 SPGAGLPDNKFAG
+1031 SPAAGLPDNNYGG

-1066 LLDPFITG
+1066 MMDPFIKGKNG
-1074 ANSLTS
+1074 AVAAINT
-1080 ALNADPT
+1080 DPNNR
-1087 NPRQY
+1087 NPANPIDY
-1092 TDDTKGGDLILNLG
+1092 VDDAQGGDLVLNLG

-1120 FENGLPLPGDP
+1120 FENGLPVPGDP
-1131 AGSTN
+1131 AGTTSPTVFGVVTN
-1136 QTVWGNVTTQ
+1136 Q
-1146 QFLLDAFNAAP
+1146 QFLLDAFNATP

-1167 DGLTDTQEQLFFNAI
+1167 DGIADGAEQAQFSNI
-1182 PGYGALADPSNDD
+1182 PNYAGLADPSNDN
-1195 FRHHLDPSFNANNT
+1195 FRHHLDPSYNT
-1209 QILGRYK
+1209 NSAQILTRYK
-1216 DYDNYDGNSPENSQ
+1216 DYDNYEGNSPENSQ
-1230 LSSTA
+1230 LSSSA

-1265 LNIGQNYITDKV
+1265 LNVGQNYITDKV
-1277 TTQVVPTGTGAG
+1277 TNDIGGDQV
-1289 SSNGEPVTW
+1289 SW

-1305 RTPQRVE
+1305 RQPQGVV

-1323 IRFMRMYM
+1323 IRFMRLYM
-1331 TNWQQPVVLRLVQP
+1331 TKWQQPVVLRMVQP

-1357 RIVDPNIQVPGI
+1357 RIVDPAIQVPGI
-1369 GTATDADAF
+1369 GTATDADNF
-1378 AISTVSVEENGPSV
+1378 AVSTVSVEENGPSLANAIGNGAV
-1392 ATTTG
+1392 
-1397 TIPYV
+1397 PYV

-1440 AGYKNLTT
+1440 AAYKNLAT

-1455 LRMYFHAEST
+1455 LRMYFHGEANGT
-1465 DPRIRTGDARAFIRI
+1465 TRLVNGDVRAFIRI

-1488 YEYSLPLT
+1488 YEYALPLQIT
-1496 FTLAGSADAATQLG
+1496 PPNVNGQLE
-1510 VWPEANNIDVALQD
+1510 VWPEANNVDVALQD

-1531 RNLAITNRVPGVS
+1531 RNQQQWPFTVPFQVTLASGATIT
-1544 YTVAY
+1544 
-1549 PYPLANG
+1549 
-1556 AVINILGNPDFSQ
+1556 ILGNPDFSQ
-1569 VQGAMIGILNPA
+1569 VQGCMIGILNPA
-1581 KTLTDVNDDGSPKT
+1581 KTVTSTTDDGADKS
-1595 VTLWADELRVFDFDS
+1595 VTLWADEFRVFDFDS

-1617 ARLNVKLADLA
+1617 ARLNMKLADLA
-1628 NITATGSFIGVGFGG
+1628 NITATGSFIGLGFGG

-1664 VAAEKFLPTQL
+1664 VAAEKFLPSQL
-1675 RLKVPVLVQAGRQ
+1675 RLKVPVLVQVGRQ

-1703 EQSLLKFQNNPGAAA
+1703 EQSLQKFKNNADPNAATA
-1718 EYKKLVVDRTT
+1718 YKNLVVDRTT

-1742 APTQTKQHPW
+1742 APTQTKTHPW
-1752 DIENVAVS
+1752 DVENLAVS

-1785 AYLYQTQ
+1785 AYAYQTT
-1792 PRNYTPFASFK
+1792 PRNYTPLASWK

-1810 KIFQQINFTP
+1810 KVFQQVNFTP
-1820 LPSRFSFR
+1820 LPTRFSFR

-1841 RVTEPGSLP
+1841 RVTEPGQLP

-1860 KSFYIS
+1860 KSFYIN

-1877 ALILDYTATNRGV
+1877 ALILDYTANNRGV

-1897 SVGNDAVAIANRAEQ
+1897 SIGDNTIAQNNRAEQ

-1924 FNQNIALTYRL
+1924 FNQTIALTYRL

-1941 LTDWLS
+1941 LTDWIS

-1960 ASTALGIP
+1960 ASTALGIRTLRNP
-1968 FPDPKLSQD
+1968 GNPNDTTT
-1977 SVLRLGNTIQNNA
+1977 VLANLGNTIQNNR

-2004 NKVKFLNI
+2004 NKVRFLNI
-2012 INNAP
+2012 INNAQPATP
-2017 PPLPRPQPA
+2017 PRPALADPNNPGAPVRPQP
-2026 VVDHN
+2026 
-2031 NPNATRPTPIAP
+2031 TAP

-2064 RSLNF
+2064 RSINF
-2069 TYARSNGTL
+2069 TYAQSSGTL
-2078 LPGYLPS
+2078 LPGYLPN
-2085 TQFFGLNNRQALGG
+2085 TNYLGLQRGS
-2099 LAPGIPFILGQQYE
+2099 LAPGVPFILGQQYE
-2113 PTALYNMASAN
+2113 TSALYNLASSN

-2163 LLRQKVRNSEA
+2163 LKRQKVRNNEA
-2174 YYRRA
+2174 YYRRN
-2179 IDTLNPF
+2179 IDTASAAYRQF
-2186 YQQYGTLTPYGDGNL
+2186 GTLVPLDLPTTDINY
-2201 NRLAPTQA
+2201 LANTRA
-2209 LGTGSYT
+2209 LGSGSYS
-2216 VSTVTIQTLFG
+2216 VSTITVQTLFG
-2227 DLGANGETSKA
+2227 DLSANGETSKA

-2243 QNRAIVQQRL
+2243 ANRAIVQQRL
-2253 QASGRPI
+2253 QAAAGTSTRVVSTTTTDPTTNTP
-2260 GIQDVVTT
+2260 VTT
-2268 PASNNTPAVY
+2268 YANQ
-2278 TRRATNLYSYNSQD
+2278 ATNLYSYNSQD
-2292 VLLQSFLDAYHG
+2292 VLLQSFIDAYHG
-2304 KSSDGYE
+2304 KSSDGYV
-2311 AKSFNPFA
+2311 AKTYNPFS

-2324 NWRIDY
+2324 NWNIQY
-2330 NGFSDLPGIRDV
+2330 NGFADLPVVRNV
-2342 FRSFTLNHA
+2342 FRSFTLSHV
-2351 YTSRYNMGGYTTS
+2351 YTSLYNLGSYTTS
-2364 TNYSDQPVFGLDAP
+2364 TVYQAEPTDFGPSA
-2378 PAQPGQ
+2378 AT
-2384 PQGPVPFTSNSTGQI
+2384 PFMSNATGQV
-2399 VPYYVIGQ
+2399 VPYYVVGQ
-2407 VSIIESLTP
+2407 VSIVESMAP
-2416 LIGVNF
+2416 LLGVNF
-2422 QTVNNVTGRV
+2422 QTVNSVTGRI
-2432 QYNTNRAVALNIT
+2432 QYNTARAVALNLT
-2445 NAQVTELHTTELIIG
+2445 NAQVTELHTTELVVG
-2460 LGYAATGLRLPF
+2460 LGYAATGFKLPF

-2478 RVLKNN
+2478 RVLKNT
-2484 LTARMDLSIRDNST
+2484 LTARLDLSLRDNAT
-2498 IQRSILGSVDPTPA
+2498 IQRSILGSIDPVPA
-2512 TTSGVVPNTTPPIV
+2512 TPTVPTNTTPPAMAV
-2526 ALPSPAV
+2526 GSPAV
-2533 QGIVGTATS
+2533 LGNPGTATS
-2542 QITNGSLQMQLRPTI
+2542 QITNGSLQVQLRPTI

-2591 GLQLRYSL
+2591 GIQLRYSL